1 MKTTDYPSDL
11 TDRQF
16 ALIEPLLP
24 QAKPG
29 GRPRTA
35 NLHDVLDAVFYVNRT
50 GCQWRYLPKD
60 FPPFTTVHTYYR
72 AWRNDG
78 TWQRVLDALR
88 QRTRTKAG
96 REPTP
101 SACAID
107 SQSAKAGGAG
117 GEVGYDA
124 GKKTHGRKR
133 PIVVD
138 TLGLLLAVVVTA
150 ASVPDA
156 RAACDPLA
164 LLPLAELPRL
174 RVVWADAAY
183 AAGYLREGVAAWGQ
197 YRLEVVSR
205 PPGST
210 GWLVPP
216 RRWVVERTFAWPLR
230 YRRHARDFERLTESS
245 EAMVMVSMV
254 HLMARRL
261 EPEAAEHPFRY
272 RAAA

>member
-24 QAKPG
+24 KAKPG
-29 GRPRTA
+29 GRPRKA
-35 NLHDVLDAVFYVNRT
+35 NLHDVLDAIFYVNRT
-50 GCQWRYLPKD
+50 GCQWRYLPRD
-60 FPPFTTVHTYYR
+60 FPPVTTVHTYYR
-72 AWRNDG
+72 QWRTDG

-88 QRTRTKAG
+88 EKVRRNAG
-96 REPTP
+96 KRPTP

-107 SQSAKAGGAG
+107 SQSAKASGAG

-133 PIVVD
+133 HIVVD

-156 RAACDPLA
+156 RAACDLLA
-164 LLPLAELPRL
+164 LLPLAGLPRL

-183 AAGYLREGVAAWGQ
+183 AAGYLREEVAAWGQ

-205 PPGST
+205 PPGSE
-210 GWLVPP
+210 GWVLLPK
-216 RRWVVERTFAWPLR
+216 RWVVERTFAWLLR
-230 YRRHARDFERLTESS
+230 YRRHARDWERLTESS
-245 EAMVMVSMV
+245 EAMVQVSMV

-261 EPEAAEHPFRY
+261 EPQPVKQPFRY